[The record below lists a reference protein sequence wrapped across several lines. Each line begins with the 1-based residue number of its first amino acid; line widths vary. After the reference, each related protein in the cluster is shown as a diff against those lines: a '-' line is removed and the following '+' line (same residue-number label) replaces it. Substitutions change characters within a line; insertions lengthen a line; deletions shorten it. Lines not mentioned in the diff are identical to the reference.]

1 MWTRCPAGTSFG
13 ADSPLLGTGSGGT
26 GEGRGAPCS
35 MGARTPAPL
44 SDNPPSPCA
53 ETFAVWP
60 GATRAYSPVLKS
72 LTSTDPPNTCTLEL
86 LLFTVTLN
94 CVPLTA
100 ATRNG
105 VSTSKLLTFRFSTV
119 SSIEPDCWMIVV
131 EVASFWVAGIV
142 SAELGASRTVS
153 LPRSSRTR
161 PLLPVRIESPGLSCA
176 WSVNE
181 TGWTPA
187 FITQTF
193 PLDLLTCHAVAS
205 MFGVWA
211 AAPAH
216 KAARVGRQNRIVS
229 RWNRNNMARFPCVRV
244 G

>member
-1 MWTRCPAGTSFG
+1 MGTRCPAATSFG

-44 SDNPPSPCA
+44 SDNPPSPC
-53 ETFAVWP
+53 
-60 GATRAYSPVLKS
+60 
-72 LTSTDPPNTCTLEL
+72 
-86 LLFTVTLN
+86 
-94 CVPLTA
+94 
-100 ATRNG
+100 
-105 VSTSKLLTFRFSTV
+105 
-119 SSIEPDCWMIVV
+119 
-131 EVASFWVAGIV
+131 
-142 SAELGASRTVS
+142 
-153 LPRSSRTR
+153 
-161 PLLPVRIESPGLSCA
+161 
-176 WSVNE
+176 E

-205 MFGVWA
+205 MFAVWA